1 MSEFDAGLSSSTSDN
16 ESEVGV
22 PMTQLNQKREEEVAA
37 GKKQKKKVHAEDED
51 VDDVVVDDEVADDP
65 VDEQLAA
72 VVSKYAKIHQPV
84 PFSKQSPKLRI
95 NLEWRNID
103 YKVVYPMP
111 PSNFFVKLL
120 FRLPIPATI
129 TTMLKKKREMPILN
143 RVSGSVRAGEVIAIM
158 GPTGSGK
165 VHFSSYLFVDIFI
178 SIYIYIYI

>member
-1 MSEFDAGLSSSTSDN
+1 MSEFDAGASSSTSDS
-16 ESEVGV
+16 ESEAGL
-22 PMTQLNQKREEEVAA
+22 PMTQMNRKREEEVAA
-37 GKKQKKKVHAEDED
+37 GKKKKDHA
-51 VDDVVVDDEVADDP
+51 DDDDDEVVDP
-65 VDEQLAA
+65 VDEELAA

-129 TTMLKKKREMPILN
+129 TTMLKKKREIPILN

-165 VHFSSYLFVDIFI
+165 VHSLYFFLLICVVRVLCVFI
-178 SIYIYIYI
+178 